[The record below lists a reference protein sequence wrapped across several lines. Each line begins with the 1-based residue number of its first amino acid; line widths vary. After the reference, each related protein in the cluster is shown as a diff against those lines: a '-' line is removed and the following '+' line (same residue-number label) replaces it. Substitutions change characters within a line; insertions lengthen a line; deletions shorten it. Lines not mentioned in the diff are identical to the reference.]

1 MVIGVL
7 FCVLAVLGGLA
18 IARVLRTP
26 ISLAPLTGLAAM
38 AVVTTFTAWLHLPP
52 AAGTALVVSAALAG
66 ALRAGLDATHSST
79 RTRPPRLVSALLIGS
94 AALPALILGLAFA
107 GLEAPLSTHD
117 GAFHVEM
124 IDNLRR
130 GVPVQTWYPMGF
142 HTSVAAVLGLVPWL
156 DTARGAFEAAQ
167 GLAILAPLAIFSLGL
182 ALGLQPLVSAT
193 GAVILAL
200 TWTYP
205 YDYHLWS
212 GWPQGMGVLLVSG
225 LFATAL
231 HWLERPSVRLA
242 ALAGL
247 FAGAILLSHGTEAY
261 TSVLGLLV
269 IALARIRRISP
280 GPLVRHLGVTV
291 GVALVI
297 SLPYLPTLVGWA
309 HGGGATSAAQ
319 EIVDYTAA
327 NSTLDA
333 HADWLQYALGAFGA
347 GSLLDLPL
355 RAALIALGL
364 KMPRMRLVAA
374 LWATFLGLLLL
385 VDLVDL
391 PLVKQLFVVTYP
403 WLADDRPR
411 QVLAV
416 FASLLAAGGIWQAL
430 AYLRHLRGK
439 LDGHPNAWRR
449 LAVACALMLFFFGE
463 GSGVATFKRLSQGI
477 AEQNVYFADEAA
489 AMAWLREH
497 AQPGDVVANDLAG
510 DAGIWAP
517 YKSGVPVL
525 LPRSAPGGVVDE
537 RKPILESVLDLDS
550 HPGAAA
556 EACALHVRYLF
567 HSAAPVAF
575 DERMFPDG
583 TALEQAP
590 DLEQVFTSGDA
601 AVFRIRLACL

>member
-66 ALRAGLDATHSST
+66 A
-79 RTRPPRLVSALLIGS
+79 PR
-94 AALPALILGLAFA
+94 
-107 GLEAPLSTHD
+107 
-117 GAFHVEM
+117 
-124 IDNLRR
+124 
-130 GVPVQTWYPMGF
+130 
-142 HTSVAAVLGLVPWL
+142 
-156 DTARGAFEAAQ
+156 
-167 GLAILAPLAIFSLGL
+167 AIFSLGL
-182 ALGLQPLVSAT
+182 ALGLEPLVSAT

-261 TSVLGLLV
+261 TAVLGLVV

-280 GPLVRHLGVTV
+280 GPLARHLGVTV

-347 GSLLDLPL
+347 GSL
-355 RAALIALGL
+355 
-364 KMPRMRLVAA
+364 
-374 LWATFLGLLLL
+374 
-385 VDLVDL
+385 VDL
-391 PLVKQLFVVTYP
+391 PL
-403 WLADDRPR
+403 
-411 QVLAV
+411 
-416 FASLLAAGGIWQAL
+416 
-430 AYLRHLRGK
+430 
-439 LDGHPNAWRR
+439 
-449 LAVACALMLFFFGE
+449 
-463 GSGVATFKRLSQGI
+463 
-477 AEQNVYFADEAA
+477 
-489 AMAWLREH
+489 
-497 AQPGDVVANDLAG
+497 
-510 DAGIWAP
+510 
-517 YKSGVPVL
+517 
-525 LPRSAPGGVVDE
+525 
-537 RKPILESVLDLDS
+537 
-550 HPGAAA
+550 
-556 EACALHVRYLF
+556 
-567 HSAAPVAF
+567 
-575 DERMFPDG
+575 
-583 TALEQAP
+583 
-590 DLEQVFTSGDA
+590 
-601 AVFRIRLACL
+601 